1 MLNRRYYLGNA
12 SYVNINAILTPF
24 RRIKYYLREQYAIRV
39 LRFCA
44 GTCSANLNQAR
55 VGEPRIFK
63 HAMLHVSYFLP

>member
-1 MLNRRYYLGNA
+1 MDDNWFWALV
-12 SYVNINAILTPF
+12 SF
-24 RRIKYYLREQYAIRV
+24 RRAINRGFCTLEDKLSIEGGV
-39 LRFCA
+39 MLRFCA

>member
-1 MLNRRYYLGNA
+1 MLEDKRFLFKGG
-12 SYVNINAILTPF
+12 VM
-24 RRIKYYLREQYAIRV
+24 

-44 GTCSANLNQAR
+44 GTCSANLDQAR